1 MAQRQTAAEANATR
15 PDFNSKLGFEKSAPV
30 DREWKAGQGLNAH
43 SATERFTPAQ
53 TPGYHIIEI
62 GKTEVK
68 AGDLYKVMCGN
79 IAPRPVALVG
89 TYNEQGLPNLAPI
102 SWYQMVSHDPPMAMI
117 SFGGSGAEG
126 KLKDSDRNIRRNK
139 CYTISSS

>member
-43 SATERFTPAQ
+43 SATERFTPSQ
-53 TPGYHIIEI
+53 TPGYHVIEI

-68 AGDLYKVMCGN
+68 SSDLYKVMCGN
-79 IAPRPVALVG
+79 ISPRPVALVG
-89 TYNEQGLPNLAPI
+89 TYNEQG
-102 SWYQMVSHDPPMAMI
+102 
-117 SFGGSGAEG
+117 
-126 KLKDSDRNIRRNK
+126 
-139 CYTISSS
+139 